1 MELLGVAEKV
11 EGEALEVL
19 VSFKNANTAT
29 RGFDMK
35 PENRQRVWAELFS
48 LIRGSDWSNLPG
60 TDQSQGARLRLESL
74 NCARILSRDKTGLN
88 EVEEYSV
95 QWHELKNRCFH
106 KKIVETMRNSV

>member
-29 RGFDMK
+29 RSFDMK

-48 LIRGSDWSNLPG
+48 LIRGSDWSNLPKTDQSQG
-60 TDQSQGARLRLESL
+60 ARVSIDQSELSIKITDQSQGARLRLEGL

-88 EVEEYSV
+88 EVEEYSAM
-95 QWHELKNRCFH
+95 N
-106 KKIVETMRNSV
+106 